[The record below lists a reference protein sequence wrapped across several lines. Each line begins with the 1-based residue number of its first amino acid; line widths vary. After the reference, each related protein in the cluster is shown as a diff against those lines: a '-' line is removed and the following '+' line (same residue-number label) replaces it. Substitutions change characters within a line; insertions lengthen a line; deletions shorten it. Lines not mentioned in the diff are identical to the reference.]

1 MNNEELRTIDTEK
14 IFFLKNWFNG
24 KGRIRMNIRSN
35 KQDFPLTNIT
45 FMVLVEQE
53 KSNKNFSFRVYNNIE
68 KPLGDILR

>member
-45 FMVLVEQE
+45 FMVLVE
-53 KSNKNFSFRVYNNIE
+53 
-68 KPLGDILR
+68 